1 MIDPRPL
8 DVAPIVQ
15 ESGRQL
21 LILAGAKGL
30 RSTVEP
36 VESAWVLGDRDAL
49 RQLLLILIDN
59 AVKYTPAPG
68 SVRLGVRRSGD
79 DAVIEVADTGIGIAP
94 EDQQRIFERFYRAD
108 PARSGN
114 GAGLGLA
121 IARWLVDAQGGRIE
135 VESAPGRGSVFRVLL
150 PLSVDA

>member
-1 MIDPRPL
+1 M
-8 DVAPIVQ
+8 
-15 ESGRQL
+15 
-21 LILAGAKGL
+21 
-30 RSTVEP
+30 
-36 VESAWVLGDRDAL
+36 LGDRDAL